1 MYIYNTNQL
10 GDLYVFLYRQVFP
23 SKEITKFT
31 KLRMLVNNNINEK
44 NQTYHL
50 NLSPSQTLFSNYW
63 EFLS

>member
-10 GDLYVFLYRQVFP
+10 GDLYVFLYWQVFP